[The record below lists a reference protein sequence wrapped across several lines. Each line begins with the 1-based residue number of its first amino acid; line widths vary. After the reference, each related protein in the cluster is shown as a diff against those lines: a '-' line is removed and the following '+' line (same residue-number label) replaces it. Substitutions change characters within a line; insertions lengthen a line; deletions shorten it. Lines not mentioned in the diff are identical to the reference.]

1 MMYRNLSCIITM
13 ILCFALAGAAQ
24 NFSDDVQYVSGDDN
38 TVTLTASAVA
48 PKKKDAE
55 ILAIKSAFNCLF
67 HTGVAG
73 LKNGQPILSATKKDY
88 DYRFFH
94 DNLYINYMVGQP
106 KTIQTKKI
114 ANNQRATVT
123 LTINL
128 RTLKAELTRNKQTF
142 SPVWSDAKAE
152 APTSALNPTIV
163 VVPYTDS
170 NDGYSFEAMR
180 KRIEANQI
188 ERYAVERVAEAFQN
202 NGFKTSDFITKLQN
216 AINRSVLQEGTQTD
230 NATMMVRELPG
241 DIIVSIG
248 LTTQS
253 QGTKTRVSIE
263 TKAIEKQTAG
273 RLATKTFHSG
283 YYHTSDTTLL
293 VREAIK
299 TIENEFF
306 AQLNSSFE
314 QMISKGREVQL
325 DINLS
330 ESVDSWDFEQDAPAS
345 GEFFKDALDE
355 WLRAN
360 AFNGVYDMSR
370 STDKYIAVTINVPLW
385 NAEKNRSYTLS
396 NFGSDLRKFFKK
408 HLGDEY
414 KANVTAMG
422 QGMSVT
428 IQ

>member
-1 MMYRNLSCIITM
+1 M
-13 ILCFALAGAAQ
+13 ILCFALTGVAQ

-128 RTLKAELTRNKQTF
+128 RTLKGELTRNKQTF

-188 ERYAVERVAEAFQN
+188 ERYAVERIAEAFQN

-216 AINRSVLQEGTQTD
+216 AINRSVLQEGTQAD

-253 QGTKTRVSIE
+253 QGSKTRVSIE

-385 NAEKNRSYTLS
+385 NAERNRSYTLS

>member
-1 MMYRNLSCIITM
+1 MTYRNLSCIITM
-13 ILCFALAGAAQ
+13 ILCFALTGVAQ

-128 RTLKAELTRNKQTF
+128 RTLKGELTRNKQTF

-216 AINRSVLQEGTQTD
+216 AINRSVLQEGTQAD

-253 QGTKTRVSIE
+253 QGSKTRVSIE

-385 NAEKNRSYTLS
+385 NAERNRSYTLS

>member
-128 RTLKAELTRNKQTF
+128 RTLKGELTRNKQTF

-216 AINRSVLQEGTQTD
+216 AINRSVLQEGTQAD

-253 QGTKTRVSIE
+253 QGSKTRVSIE

-385 NAEKNRSYTLS
+385 NAERNRSYTLS